1 MFLFLYLTLVA
12 YSIYF
17 IIKNIFTDMFDRLFD
32 VNQDKED
39 DDIDNQSIL

>member
-12 YSIYF
+12 CSIYF
-17 IIKNIFTDMFDRLFD
+17 IIRNILTNMFDKLFD

-39 DDIDNQSIL
+39 DDVDNQSIL